1 MNTITNSTLENSENL
16 KRNVTISTKVSALE
30 KIELQQLANGLN
42 ISRAELFYS
51 LVHNYKYHY
60 NYIGRQSPMEEK
72 LADELEEEKKQN
84 RKLTISLEN
93 AEHRVQIER
102 ELNKKLERSI
112 FDLNRTLD
120 QFKEN
125 MKTKDRIFEEL
136 MLTNQKQEEK
146 LDKMDKKNDR
156 VLYYSSLGAG
166 ILTGLSIIF
175 LPFILKD

>member
-1 MNTITNSTLENSENL
+1 
-16 KRNVTISTKVSALE
+16 
-30 KIELQQLANGLN
+30 
-42 ISRAELFYS
+42 
-51 LVHNYKYHY
+51 
-60 NYIGRQSPMEEK
+60 MEEK

>member
-1 MNTITNSTLENSENL
+1 
-16 KRNVTISTKVSALE
+16 
-30 KIELQQLANGLN
+30 
-42 ISRAELFYS
+42 
-51 LVHNYKYHY
+51 
-60 NYIGRQSPMEEK
+60 MEEK

-146 LDKMDKKNDR
+146 LDKMDKMDKKNDR